1 MPVELAALLL
11 RWIPCLLPYG
21 GVPPSARAGC
31 CTDNP
36 KTAIRYV
43 SGAFLSG
50 NRQGKK
56 IWMVFVRK
64 QHNKRATFG
73 HSHQKLA
80 RECSFRPPPPLLGRA
95 STESG
100 IVKPV
105 SGPRTPGSGAYASE
119 AVRYDVL
126 IRSITSQF
134 SSSIIL

>member
-1 MPVELAALLL
+1 MSKKDTVTQRYAIISIAALTMTLVAFFTEL
-11 RWIPCLLPYG
+11 
-21 GVPPSARAGC
+21 

-80 RECSFRPPPPLLGRA
+80 RECSFRPPPPRLGRA